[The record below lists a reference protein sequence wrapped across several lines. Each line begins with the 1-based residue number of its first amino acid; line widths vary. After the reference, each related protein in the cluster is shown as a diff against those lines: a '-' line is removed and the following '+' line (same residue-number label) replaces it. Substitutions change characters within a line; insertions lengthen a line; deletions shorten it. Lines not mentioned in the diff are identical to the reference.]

1 MHITLK
7 AYSVLREKLP
17 PGSTGTLDVE
27 FPAGSSLADL
37 LARFD
42 LPKETACSINGSIVR
57 DQKTILHESDSIAVF
72 RSAAGG

>member
-17 PGSTGTLDVE
+17 PGSTGTLDIE
-27 FPAGSSLADL
+27 FPVGSSLADL

-42 LPKETACSINGSIVR
+42 LPRETACSINGSIVR
-57 DQKTILHESDSIAVF
+57 DRTTMLHDRDTVAVF